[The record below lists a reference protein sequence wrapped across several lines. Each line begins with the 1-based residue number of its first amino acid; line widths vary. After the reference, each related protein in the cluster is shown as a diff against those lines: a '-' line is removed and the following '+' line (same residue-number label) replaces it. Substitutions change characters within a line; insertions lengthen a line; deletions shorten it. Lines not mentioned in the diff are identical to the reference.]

1 MASTFKFNPGVVKEL
16 GSSPGVTAEIQRV
29 ADAVIAT
36 AGGMSNSRHFT
47 STLEILDVSEGAQG
61 TVITVGTRWSFGHF
75 IEWGSVNNAP
85 QAPLRKAVSSLGLK
99 FEEA

>member
-1 MASTFKFNPGVVKEL
+1 MASTFKLNPGIVKEL
-16 GSSPGVTAEIQRV
+16 GGSSGVTAEIQKV
-29 ADAVIAT
+29 ADEVIGLA
-36 AGGMSNSRHFT
+36 ASNSNSRRF
-47 STLEILDVSEGAQG
+47 SSSLEILNVGAGDQG

-75 IEWGSVNNAP
+75 IEWGSVNQAP